1 MNNTRIPAGSMLR
14 WLVERNSAPLQM
26 TSPPAAGASA
36 TRRRNNAA

>member
-1 MNNTRIPAGSMLR
+1 MNNTRIPARSMLQ

-26 TSPPAAGASA
+26 TSTPAAVASA